1 MKANNVFSV
10 LYRTRVKV
18 QKDDTPILNL
28 SLIFS
33 IIAVCSAPWL
43 AVIGLVVALV
53 LGYRFSIERNAA
65 EFSGSFQDVV
75 NSAAANVKGAVSSF
89 TGTEKE
95 RRRRIIHSSWKTSCG
110 IVAGC
115 FLVIKSQIRPTGPF
129 FAPKKVT
136 KIGRWRMDRR
146 NGQRRHRHFGY
157 EYGRSDDQFLLHR
170 RHYH

>member
-65 EFSGSFQDVV
+65 EFSGSFQVYQTD
-75 NSAAANVKGAVSSF
+75 AVAEDAKKAKEAKQEEKSEEPAETKEDAKSEEPASSE
-89 TGTEKE
+89 EKKDE
-95 RRRRIIHSSWKTSCG
+95 
-110 IVAGC
+110 
-115 FLVIKSQIRPTGPF
+115 
-129 FAPKKVT
+129 
-136 KIGRWRMDRR
+136 
-146 NGQRRHRHFGY
+146 
-157 EYGRSDDQFLLHR
+157 EE
-170 RHYH
+170 

>member
-53 LGYRFSIERNAA
+53 LGYRFSIERKAA
-65 EFSGSFQDVV
+65 FIGVHYNREPGDYTVRVTCGSVDVTQTVTVVHRDFPKQNMTIDQSVADATV
-75 NSAAANVKGAVSSF
+75 NSAAANVKGAVNSF
-89 TGTEKE
+89 TGTENE
-95 RRRRIIHSSWKTSCG
+95 SEE
-110 IVAGC
+110 
-115 FLVIKSQIRPTGPF
+115 
-129 FAPKKVT
+129 KK
-136 KIGRWRMDRR
+136 D
-146 NGQRRHRHFGY
+146 
-157 EYGRSDDQFLLHR
+157 EEE
-170 RHYH
+170 

>member
-75 NSAAANVKGAVSSF
+75 NSAAANVKGEVNSF
-89 TGTEKE
+89 TGTENE
-95 RRRRIIHSSWKTSCG
+95 IEE
-110 IVAGC
+110 
-115 FLVIKSQIRPTGPF
+115 
-129 FAPKKVT
+129 KK
-136 KIGRWRMDRR
+136 D
-146 NGQRRHRHFGY
+146 
-157 EYGRSDDQFLLHR
+157 EEE
-170 RHYH
+170 

>member
-75 NSAAANVKGAVSSF
+75 NSAAATSRARSIPSPARKTKAKKRKTKKNNTQLMEHVLRHC
-89 TGTEKE
+89 
-95 RRRRIIHSSWKTSCG
+95 RRM
-110 IVAGC
+110 
-115 FLVIKSQIRPTGPF
+115 F
-129 FAPKKVT
+129 
-136 KIGRWRMDRR
+136 
-146 NGQRRHRHFGY
+146 FGY
-157 EYGRSDDQFLLHR
+157 QKPNQADRPLFCSQKSY
-170 RHYH
+170 

>member
-1 MKANNVFSV
+1 MIPFVKRKPKPMTGKFEGGYTIMKANNVFSV

-33 IIAVCSAPWL
+33 VVAVCSAPWL

-75 NSAAANVKGAVSSF
+75 NSAAANVKGAVNSF
-89 TGTEKE
+89 TGTENE
-95 RRRRIIHSSWKTSCG
+95 SEE
-110 IVAGC
+110 
-115 FLVIKSQIRPTGPF
+115 
-129 FAPKKVT
+129 KK
-136 KIGRWRMDRR
+136 D
-146 NGQRRHRHFGY
+146 
-157 EYGRSDDQFLLHR
+157 EEE
-170 RHYH
+170 

>member
-65 EFSGSFQDVV
+65 EFSGNFQDVV
-75 NSAAANVKGAVSSF
+75 NSAAANVKGAVNSF
-89 TGTEKE
+89 TGRVNESEEKKDE
-95 RRRRIIHSSWKTSCG
+95 
-110 IVAGC
+110 
-115 FLVIKSQIRPTGPF
+115 
-129 FAPKKVT
+129 
-136 KIGRWRMDRR
+136 
-146 NGQRRHRHFGY
+146 
-157 EYGRSDDQFLLHR
+157 EE
-170 RHYH
+170 

>member
-53 LGYRFSIERNAA
+53 LGYRFSIERNAS

-75 NSAAANVKGAVSSF
+75 NSAAANVKGAVNSF
-89 TGTEKE
+89 TGSDGEKSE
-95 RRRRIIHSSWKTSCG
+95 ENSEDH
-110 IVAGC
+110 
-115 FLVIKSQIRPTGPF
+115 
-129 FAPKKVT
+129 
-136 KIGRWRMDRR
+136 
-146 NGQRRHRHFGY
+146 
-157 EYGRSDDQFLLHR
+157 E
-170 RHYH
+170 

>member
-43 AVIGLVVALV
+43 AVIGLVVVV
-53 LGYRFSIERNAA
+53 LGYRFSIEHNAA

-75 NSAAANVKGAVSSF
+75 NSAAANVKGAVNSF
-89 TGTEKE
+89 TGTENE
-95 RRRRIIHSSWKTSCG
+95 SEE
-110 IVAGC
+110 
-115 FLVIKSQIRPTGPF
+115 
-129 FAPKKVT
+129 KK
-136 KIGRWRMDRR
+136 D
-146 NGQRRHRHFGY
+146 
-157 EYGRSDDQFLLHR
+157 EEE
-170 RHYH
+170 

>member
-53 LGYRFSIERNAA
+53 LLINFCSSRIAKLMM
-65 EFSGSFQDVV
+65 
-75 NSAAANVKGAVSSF
+75 KGR
-89 TGTEKE
+89 E
-95 RRRRIIHSSWKTSCG
+95 
-110 IVAGC
+110 
-115 FLVIKSQIRPTGPF
+115 
-129 FAPKKVT
+129 
-136 KIGRWRMDRR
+136 
-146 NGQRRHRHFGY
+146 
-157 EYGRSDDQFLLHR
+157 
-170 RHYH
+170 

>member
-75 NSAAANVKGAVSSF
+75 NSVARKTKAKKRKTKKNNTQLMENVLRHC
-89 TGTEKE
+89 
-95 RRRRIIHSSWKTSCG
+95 RRM
-110 IVAGC
+110 
-115 FLVIKSQIRPTGPF
+115 F
-129 FAPKKVT
+129 
-136 KIGRWRMDRR
+136 
-146 NGQRRHRHFGY
+146 FGY
-157 EYGRSDDQFLLHR
+157 QKPKQADRPLFCSQKSY
-170 RHYH
+170 

>member
-53 LGYRFSIERNAA
+53 LGYRFSIERDAA

-75 NSAAANVKGAVSSF
+75 NSAAANVKGAVNSF
-89 TGTEKE
+89 TGTENE
-95 RRRRIIHSSWKTSCG
+95 SEE
-110 IVAGC
+110 
-115 FLVIKSQIRPTGPF
+115 
-129 FAPKKVT
+129 KK
-136 KIGRWRMDRR
+136 D
-146 NGQRRHRHFGY
+146 
-157 EYGRSDDQFLLHR
+157 EEE
-170 RHYH
+170 

>member
-75 NSAAANVKGAVSSF
+75 NSAAVNVKGAVSSF
-89 TGTEKE
+89 TGTENE
-95 RRRRIIHSSWKTSCG
+95 SEE
-110 IVAGC
+110 
-115 FLVIKSQIRPTGPF
+115 
-129 FAPKKVT
+129 KK
-136 KIGRWRMDRR
+136 D
-146 NGQRRHRHFGY
+146 
-157 EYGRSDDQFLLHR
+157 EEE
-170 RHYH
+170 